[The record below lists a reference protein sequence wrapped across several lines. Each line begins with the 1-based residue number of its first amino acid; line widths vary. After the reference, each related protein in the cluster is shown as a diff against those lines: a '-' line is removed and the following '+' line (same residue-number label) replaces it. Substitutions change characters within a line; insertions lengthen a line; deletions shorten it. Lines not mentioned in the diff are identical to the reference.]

1 MKNTKFINQLRE
13 TGKILELQRKYEQGI
28 IKEDKLTEDEK
39 EKLVK
44 LYKEQI
50 ASLQI
55 EIEHN
60 DKEIEYYKKEILAE
74 TKKRKNK

>member
-13 TGKILELQRKYEQGI
+13 TGKILELPRKYEQGI